1 MASDRYCWTQS
12 CICKVSKLGCALCH
26 LNIREIG
33 SQKLTQNYI
42 NHTAYPQP
50 RTPTKKTG
58 LINFNHESSNSDVA
72 VIIEAL
78 DMNFKGRYGN
88 MRTKLPDRME
98 KLFGIEPQGIS
109 ANETA
114 CLLSLGQV
122 ERVWARSWGIQFHS
136 GMVWTWLDN
145 LSCSSAK

>member
-1 MASDRYCWTQS
+1 
-12 CICKVSKLGCALCH
+12 
-26 LNIREIG
+26 
-33 SQKLTQNYI
+33 
-42 NHTAYPQP
+42 
-50 RTPTKKTG
+50 
-58 LINFNHESSNSDVA
+58 
-72 VIIEAL
+72 
-78 DMNFKGRYGN
+78 MNFKGRYGN

-136 GMVWTWLDN
+136 GMVWT
-145 LSCSSAK
+145 